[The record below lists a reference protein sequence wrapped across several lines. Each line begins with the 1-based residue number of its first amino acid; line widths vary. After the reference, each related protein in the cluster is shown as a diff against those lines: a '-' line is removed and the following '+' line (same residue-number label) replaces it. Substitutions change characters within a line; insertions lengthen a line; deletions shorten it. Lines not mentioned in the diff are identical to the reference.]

1 MGAVVGLGRLH
12 VITDARPGRHVL
24 AVVIAALEAGAPVI
38 QLRAK
43 SLGDRE
49 LYELA
54 SRVVDECASR
64 DACCIVNDRVDI
76 ALAVGATGVHVGSG
90 DLPVPVARDLIGDTR
105 VLGATARDP
114 ETARRHEAAGASY
127 LGVGP
132 AFSTGSKDGL
142 PAPLGPEGIA
152 RVAAAVSIPVI
163 AVAGVTASRVPELL
177 GAGAFGVAVIS
188 AVSEADDPGAATKGL
203 LTALDAAERQGA
215 R

>member
-1 MGAVVGLGRLH
+1 VGFGRLH
-12 VITDARPGRHVL
+12 VITDTRPGRHVL
-24 AVVIAALEAGAPVI
+24 AVVIAALDAGAPVI

-43 SLGDRE
+43 GQRDRE

-54 SRVVDECASR
+54 SRVVGECASR
-64 DACCIVNDRVDI
+64 GAWCIVNDRVDI
-76 ALAVGATGVHVGSG
+76 ALAVGATGVHVGAD
-90 DLPVPVARDLIGDTR
+90 DLPVRVARDLIGDVR

-114 ETARRHEAAGASY
+114 ETARRHEVAGATY

-177 GAGAFGVAVIS
+177 AAGAFGVAVIS

-203 LTALDAAERQGA
+203 LNALDAAERKGSP
-215 R
+215 

>member
-1 MGAVVGLGRLH
+1 
-12 VITDARPGRHVL
+12 VL
-24 AVVIAALEAGAPVI
+24 AVVTAALDAGAPVI

-43 SLGDRE
+43 GLRDRD
-49 LYELA
+49 LYELG
-54 SRVVDECASR
+54 SRVVGECASR
-64 DACCIVNDRVDI
+64 GAWCIVNDRVDI
-76 ALAVGATGVHVGSG
+76 ALAVGANGVHVGSD
-90 DLPVPVARDLIGDTR
+90 DLPVPVARDLIGDIR

-114 ETARRHEAAGASY
+114 ETARRHEAAGATY

-142 PAPLGPEGIA
+142 PTALGPEGIA

-177 GAGAFGVAVIS
+177 AAGAFGVAVIS

-203 LTALDAAERQGA
+203 LTALDSERQGA

>member
-1 MGAVVGLGRLH
+1 VGFGRLH
-12 VITDARPGRHVL
+12 VITDTRPGRQAL
-24 AVVIAALEAGAPVI
+24 AVVIAALDAGAPVI

-43 SLGDRE
+43 GLRDRE
-49 LYELA
+49 VFELA
-54 SRVVDECASR
+54 SRVVGECASR
-64 DACCIVNDRVDI
+64 DAWCIVNDRVDI
-76 ALAVGATGVHVGSG
+76 ALAVGATGVHVGAG
-90 DLPVPVARDLIGDTR
+90 DLPVPVARDLIGEAR

-114 ETARRHEAAGASY
+114 ETARRHEAAGATY

-132 AFSTGSKDGL
+132 AYSTGSKDGL
-142 PAPLGPEGIA
+142 PDPLGPEGIA

-188 AVSEADDPGAATKGL
+188 AVSEADDPGTATKGL
-203 LTALDAAERQGA
+203 LSALDSAETEGA

>member
-1 MGAVVGLGRLH
+1 MGAVVGFGRLH

-24 AVVIAALEAGAPVI
+24 SVVIAALEAGAPVI

-43 SLGDRE
+43 SVTDRE

-54 SRVVDECASR
+54 SRVVGECASR
-64 DACCIVNDRVDI
+64 GASCIVNDRIDI
-76 ALAVGATGVHVGSG
+76 ALAVGATGVHVGAG
-90 DLPVPVARDLIGDTR
+90 DLPVPVARHLIGDVR
-105 VLGATARDP
+105 SLGATARDP
-114 ETARRHEAAGASY
+114 ETARRHEAAGATY

-132 AFSTGSKDGL
+132 AFATGSKDGL

-177 GAGAFGVAVIS
+177 AAGAFGVAVIS

-203 LTALDAAERQGA
+203 LNALDAAEREGA

>member
-1 MGAVVGLGRLH
+1 MGLGRLH
-12 VITDARPGRHVL
+12 VITDTRPGRHAL
-24 AVVIAALEAGAPVI
+24 PVVTAALDAGAPVI

-43 SLGDRE
+43 GLPDRE

-54 SRVVDECASR
+54 SRVVGECASR
-64 DACCIVNDRVDI
+64 GAACIVNDRVDI
-76 ALAVGATGVHVGSG
+76 ALAVGATGVHLGAD
-90 DLPVPVARDLIGDTR
+90 DLPVSVARDLIGGAR

-142 PAPLGPEGIA
+142 PAPLGPQGIA

-163 AVAGVTASRVPELL
+163 AVAGVTAERVPELL
-177 GAGAFGVAVIS
+177 AAGAFGVAVIS
-188 AVSEADDPGAATKGL
+188 AVSEADDARAATAAL
-203 LTALDAAERQGA
+203 LCALEAGDR
-215 R
+215 RVTP

>member
-1 MGAVVGLGRLH
+1 MGLGRLH

-188 AVSEADDPGAATKGL
+188 AVSEADDPGAATKRL

>member
-114 ETARRHEAAGASY
+114 ETARRHEAAGATY